1 MKRAIV
7 TVLGEDKVGII
18 AAVSARLAQFSIN
31 ILDITQTIMAGEVFV
46 MIALVDIDGA
56 TAPFHEIK
64 EDLAALGTSM
74 ELSIKI
80 QLEEIFNAMH
90 KV

>member
-18 AAVSARLAQFSIN
+18 AGVSARLAQFSVN
-31 ILDITQTIMAGEVFV
+31 MKGDVFV

-64 EDLAALGTSM
+64 ADLAALGASM